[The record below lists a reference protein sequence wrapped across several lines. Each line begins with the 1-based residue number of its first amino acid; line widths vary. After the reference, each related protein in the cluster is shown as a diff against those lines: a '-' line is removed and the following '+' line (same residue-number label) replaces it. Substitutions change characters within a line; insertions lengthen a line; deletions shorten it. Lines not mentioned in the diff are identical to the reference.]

1 MDRKTIIS
9 LLVVTGA
16 FLLFTSDPWHKMVR
30 KAFHLPDPPAATATA
45 GNDST
50 GKAVKESTSDTTT
63 PSIGPSRVPGS
74 PVAASTAVQAKADS
88 SVAKVSDADSLARLA
103 ARRILIRTPDLE
115 AVVSGTGGRIEA
127 LQLRSVERRGGG
139 HPWILPEDRGGALT
153 LQVADAD
160 LANAPFSVQGTD
172 RDTVDLTGND
182 SLSLK
187 MTWISGGHAVR
198 RTYVF
203 RASRPSIGLRLETV
217 GWDHPAVKL
226 SWNAG
231 LLQIDPVA
239 PKIAFGP
246 QHYNNLVWKDADDV
260 NSHTDDKPLSASG
273 SLSWVGLRT
282 QYALAAVDFPGTPR
296 EGDLSAERLKGV
308 DGASEN
314 SYSWSFRWHPDSGEQ
329 LELAVTPLDVK
340 ALETWG
346 VGFEKVLF
354 SGYAWFFRA
363 DIWFPHLC
371 LFVLWLLEFL
381 HKLVPNY
388 GVAIILLTLI
398 ARSAVLPL
406 TLRQVRQSKRMA
418 EIMPKLKPQIEAA
431 KEKYKN
437 DSRKVQE
444 ETMRLYAEHGI
455 NPMAQMAGCFP
466 LVFQMPVFLSLYQV
480 LGRAI
485 ELRGQP
491 FFWWIHDLSRPDVV
505 AESLKI
511 PFLFPAGLTILPII
525 MGASLFGLNKLT
537 IKDPQ
542 QAAMVWV
549 MPVMMLVFSGSMP
562 SGLVLYWTV
571 SNFFS
576 MGQTWLVNP
585 SPAPAVAAPPV
596 NGKKKK

>member
-30 KAFHLPDPPAATATA
+30 KAFHLPDPPAATATVGSDSA
-45 GNDST
+45 GISA
-50 GKAVKESTSDTTT
+50 KQSTSDTST
-63 PSIGPSRVPGS
+63 PSIGPSRVQASQASG
-74 PVAASTAVQAKADS
+74 STAVQAKADS
-88 SVAKVSDADSLARLA
+88 TATSASEADSLARLA
-103 ARRILIRTPDLE
+103 SRKILVRTPDLQV
-115 AVVSGTGGRIEA
+115 VVSGKGGRIEA

-139 HPWILPEDRGGALT
+139 HPWILPEDRGGALA
-153 LQVADAD
+153 LQVADED
-160 LANAPFSVQGTD
+160 LADAPFSVQGTD
-172 RDTVDLTGND
+172 RDTVDLVGND
-182 SLSLK
+182 SLALH
-187 MTWISGGHAVR
+187 MTWIRGGHAVR

-203 RASRPSIGLRLETV
+203 RANRPSIGLRLQTV

-231 LLQIDPVA
+231 LLQIDPPA
-239 PKIAFGP
+239 AKIAFGP

-282 QYALAAVDFPGTPR
+282 QYALAAVDFPGPPR

-308 DGASEN
+308 DGGAEN
-314 SYSWSFRWHPDSGEQ
+314 SYGWSFRWHPDSSEQ

-340 ALETWG
+340 ALESWG
-346 VGFEKVLF
+346 VGYEKVLF
-354 SGYAWFFRA
+354 TGYAWFFRA

-371 LFVLWLLEFL
+371 LFVLWLLQFL
-381 HKLVPNY
+381 YRLVPNY
-388 GVAIILLTLI
+388 GVAIILLTLV

-466 LVFQMPVFLSLYQV
+466 LVFQMPVFISLYQV

-511 PFLFPAGLTILPII
+511 PFLFPSGLTILPIV

-585 SPAPAVAAPPV
+585 SPAPAVAAPSV